1 VGAKKIRNWMRE
13 RNTILGICNLCRLST
28 VFGGEPKNNASH
40 MHNSIYFTLLD
51 EFSFERGKSETNHR
65 LSLSKP
71 GGIFQDLLIR
81 IGCKKLRMETG
92 RKSQSL

>member
-1 VGAKKIRNWMRE
+1 MDFTKLIIISYGRTDVRPYG
-13 RNTILGICNLCRLST
+13 LRL
-28 VFGGEPKNNASH
+28 KNNASH

-51 EFSFERGKSETNHR
+51 EFSFERGKSESNHR